1 MLQLARFLVHVISI
15 VKNLKKL
22 KAPGTCNCLIPV
34 QAILLALTV
43 SGGITALLTIIAII
57 VINRARDKA
66 RPKKWSSKYLSLSE
80 AIKSIDEFPSLANLQ
95 VFMWSVIIVFAFLTV
110 YLVRVSGGV
119 FDPPAGI
126 LPENILKILGISAVV
141 PAASLGLNSYK
152 YGTAHAAYIDSI
164 AVPLASS
171 PTARRFRALYTVYSD
186 WSSILLEG
194 GSSSITRLQMFVW
207 TWIGIFIYLT
217 VFFGYLYTLTLPDP
231 PPPPPPPPLPNPYN
245 EVSLPD
251 IDPTLVVLMGISQGS
266 FVAGKVVSPK
276 FS

>member
-1 MLQLARFLVHVISI
+1 MIPASNVAFAVAGSI
-15 VKNLKKL
+15 GITGILTI
-22 KAPGTCNCLIPV
+22 AF
-34 QAILLALTV
+34 ILLLNKAK
-43 SGGITALLTIIAII
+43 
-57 VINRARDKA
+57 DKGW
-66 RPKKWSSKYLSLSE
+66 KLSLLE
-80 AIKSIDEFPSLANLQ
+80 AMKSNDELPSLANLQ
-95 VFMWSVIIVFAFLTV
+95 LFMWSVIIVFAFLTV

-119 FDPPAGI
+119 FDPPTGI

-141 PAASLGLNSYK
+141 PAASLGLNHNK
-152 YGTAHAAYIDSI
+152 YRDVHIASRSVAADPNGTIAQRFAHLKAHSG
-164 AVPLASS
+164 
-171 PTARRFRALYTVYSD
+171 

-217 VFFGYLYTLTLPDP
+217 VFFGYLYTLTLSSSPTQF
-231 PPPPPPPPLPNPYN
+231 N

-266 FVAGKVVSPK
+266 FVAGKVASPK